1 MGSLSGQSH
10 QKKKSVIKDHRLA
23 ARAARLIY
31 VTDRIPGIER
41 HKKGKGYYYTYK
53 NRLVKDKRQ
62 LIRIKQLAIPP
73 SWTKV
78 WICVSPAGHIQATG
92 LDLNGRKQYRYHA
105 KWNEL
110 RSETKFHRLLEFG
123 KVLPQLRK
131 KIKKDLEDKELTANK
146 VLATAIW
153 LMEQTYIRVGNN
165 DYEKLYGS
173 YGLTT
178 LKDKHVSIQQ
188 DKAIFSFTGKKGI
201 AHHITLK
208 NKRFARILKQC
219 RDIPGKELF
228 QYYDGNGKRNSIDS
242 GMVNNY
248 IKEAT
253 NKDFSAKDFRT
264 WAGSVEAI
272 ECFRTAGKIN
282 VAADIQ
288 KNILSVLDAVSAK
301 LGNSRNICK
310 KYYVHPGLISL
321 YEENKLID
329 YINDSTTAKTY
340 GQHGLSPAEKVLMH
354 VLKRC
359 NGKKTRLF

>member
-1 MGSLSGQSH
+1 MRSLSGQSF
-10 QKKKSVIKDHRLA
+10 QKQNSTVKDHRLA
-23 ARAARLIY
+23 AKSAHLIY

-53 NRLVKDKRQ
+53 NRLIKDKRQ
-62 LIRIKQLAIPP
+62 LLRIKQLAIPP
-73 SWTKV
+73 SWTQV
-78 WICVSPAGHIQATG
+78 WICASPSGHIQATG
-92 LDLNGRKQYRYHA
+92 LDLNQRKQYRYHA

-110 RSETKFHRLLEFG
+110 RSETKFDRLLGFG
-123 KVLPQLRK
+123 KVLPRLRK
-131 KIKKDLEDKELTANK
+131 KIKEDLGDKELTANK

-153 LMEQTYIRVGNN
+153 LMEQTYMRVGNN

-201 AHHITLK
+201 THHITLK
-208 NKRFARILKQC
+208 NKRLTRILKQC

-242 GMVNNY
+242 GMVNSY

-253 NKDFSAKDFRT
+253 NNDFSAKDFRT
-264 WAGSVEAI
+264 WAGSREAI
-272 ECFRTAGKIN
+272 ECFRAAGK
-282 VAADIQ
+282 VSTAADIQ

-329 YINDSTTAKTY
+329 YINNSNLSKTY
-340 GQHGLSPAEKVLMH
+340 GQHGLSACEKVLMY
-354 VLKRC
+354 VLKKC
-359 NGKKTRLF
+359 S